1 VSRVAALKHALFIG
15 DKVGFARS
23 ALGIVPDDWQER
35 LLRSHAKRIILNC
48 CRQSGKSTM
57 SAVIALHT
65 ALYEPGSLTL
75 VLAPAERQTK
85 ELMQKILTAYGTLG
99 YKVPADSHRKLGL
112 ELRNGSRIE
121 ALPGT
126 EKTVRGF
133 SNVRRIIVDE
143 AARIDDSLYLAAR
156 PMLAVSGGS
165 LMLLSTPFGKRGT
178 FYEAWTGGGESWE
191 RYEIT
196 ADDVPRIDETFLEE
210 ERRALGELW
219 FEQEYYAKF
228 TDAEW
233 QLFSSKAIEEM
244 FVDDVPGEMEI

>member
-1 VSRVAALKHALFIG
+1 VSDVSALKHALFSA
-15 DKVGFARS
+15 DKVEFACT
-23 ALGIVPDDWQER
+23 ALGIVPDEWQER
-35 LLRSHAKRIILNC
+35 LLRSHAKRILLNC
-48 CRQSGKSTM
+48 SRQSGKSTM
-57 SAVIALHT
+57 AAIIALHT

-133 SNVRRIIVDE
+133 SNVRCIIVDE

-165 LMLLSTPFGKRGT
+165 LLLLSTPFGKRGT
-178 FYEAWTGGGESWE
+178 FYEAWSGGSENWE
-191 RYEIT
+191 RYEVT
-196 ADDVPRIDETFLEE
+196 ADDVPRIDEAFLEE
-210 ERRALGELW
+210 ERRALGDLW
-219 FEQEYYAKF
+219 FEQEYYATF

-233 QLFSSKAIEEM
+233 QLFSSEAIEEM
-244 FVDDVPGEMEI
+244 FVDDVPSEMEI